1 MSLRA
6 QINRGQIKNKFK
18 KIDLLIDEAKKRT
31 LGEAAAWVML
41 RSPVD
46 TGTYMDNHNIGQG
59 NYVPSSASTSSKGKI
74 RKQEWSEYVK
84 KAEARL
90 AEQIESLP
98 EDWKRATLANTSEHA
113 DEVEYK
119 HGYGVYTSLRAAWP
133 TLKAKAVSE
142 AEAKFK

>member
-1 MSLRA
+1 MSLRV

-18 KIDLLIDEAKKRT
+18 KIDLLIDEAKKRA

-59 NYVPSSASTSSKGKI
+59 NSVPSSASISSKGKP
-74 RKQEWSEYVK
+74 KNQNWTAHANE
-84 KAEARL
+84 AEARL
-90 AEQIESLP
+90 AGQIESLP
-98 EDWKRATLANTSEHA
+98 EDWKRATIANTSEHA